1 MPGYPVVLRL
11 EGKSCLIVG
20 GGAAAE
26 RKAAGLLDGGA
37 DRLVVVSPAVTAGI
51 RAWAGQGR
59 LKHLERVYRPG
70 DAAGMFLVVAAT
82 GAVEVDSAVMEDAGA
97 AGALFNHASSGQSGD
112 FMTAGAVRRG
122 GLLLAV
128 TTGGGSPA
136 LSSVIREELEDL
148 YKEPY
153 AEAVRQHAALRRRL
167 LAEEPNP
174 GKRRRLLRSEAER
187 LASRAAAA
195 SRGLEDHAR
204 FGAEGEGDIEN
215 R

>member
-1 MPGYPVVLRL
+1 MPGYPVVLSL
-11 EGKSCLIVG
+11 EGKRCLIVG

-37 DRLVVVSPAVTAGI
+37 DKLVVISPAITAGI
-51 RAWAGQGR
+51 QEMAGQGR
-59 LKHLERVYRPG
+59 LNHTDRHYRRG

-82 GAVEVDSAVMEDAGA
+82 GILEVDRAVMEDAGK

-112 FMTAGAVRRG
+112 FITAGAVRRG

-153 AEAVRQHAALRRRL
+153 AEAVRQHAELRRRL
-167 LAEEPNP
+167 LAEEPDP
-174 GKRRRLLRSEAER
+174 GKRRRLLRSEAKR
-187 LASRAAAA
+187 LASWAAAA
-195 SRGLEDHAR
+195 SRGLEDRAR